1 LLAILPKM
9 KNEIINTL
17 KENDRTGLSITELAK
32 KLKLSRFIVKNYLLE
47 LQGAEK
53 VFVRKAG
60 MAKIYFLRSDKKWLK
75 K

>member
-1 LLAILPKM
+1 MLPKM
-9 KNEIINTL
+9 KNKIIKSL

-60 MAKIYFLRSDKKWLK
+60 MAKIYFLKKDEK
-75 K
+75 